1 VSRTSNRACAAPRRA
16 LAAVIAQLVRALA
29 RSASTGLRLRPSTP
43 RLPLVYPQ
51 STPRL
56 PPCAFAS
63 LAIATHRTLNRR
75 VLFARVV
82 ARHFC
87 VSCVVRA
94 LSRTSPRAIRVCHAL
109 FAHVVR
115 VVASFAHVARAVS
128 RVARC
133 ERAIFNRSIIITHV
147 D

>member
-1 VSRTSNRACAAPRRA
+1 VSFAIARISRA
-16 LAAVIAQLVRALA
+16 L
-29 RSASTGLRLRPSTP
+29 
-43 RLPLVYPQ
+43 
-51 STPRL
+51 
-56 PPCAFAS
+56 
-63 LAIATHRTLNRR
+63 R

-87 VSCVVRA
+87 MSCIVRA
-94 LSRTSPRAIRVCHAL
+94 LSRTSPRAIRVCHAW
-109 FAHVVR
+109 FARVVR
-115 VVASFAHVARAVS
+115 VDASFAYIVRAVS